1 MVGLECDDPVM
12 EQALRAHAE
21 ILAAQGGS
29 VAPGV
34 VIRSERG
41 EISIA
46 HPGSLPHDTP
56 LITVPDASLI
66 RIVPDILR
74 LEGDDIVLGPAASGR
89 TVGQR
94 HILEA
99 QCNVFN
105 IGRKIAKLRNRLPG
119 FTHRVAPALLAT
131 LRERRIPAG
140 GAAADKSCIPA
151 PPDPLEAFLATRLLN
166 WRESERPDARSSVLM
181 SLIDY
186 FDHHADGA
194 RYDALP
200 EPARL
205 SVQAARRAEPS
216 DICHVNYNAGDAHA
230 MFLNHGFVDES
241 ATHARTAQFDIEIEG
256 IGALQV
262 KPGRQRETLPHSS
275 DREGERQFPTPSVRS
290 LAPDLIEVSNLVIK
304 RTDGRSALRRG
315 IAIAVL
321 PWLKGFEQLRANR
334 IVDRVEAQV
343 LEKTR
348 AYYSDLRHLAEQH
361 SGKIDPGPIHR
372 LANLQDAILL
382 RYVDGA

>member
-66 RIVPDILR
+66 RIVPDILG
-74 LEGDDIVLGPAASGR
+74 LERDDIVLGSAASGL

-105 IGRKIAKLRNRLPG
+105 IGRKIANIRNRLPG
-119 FTHRVAPALLAT
+119 FIHRVAPALLAA

-140 GAAADKSCIPA
+140 GADADNSGIPA
-151 PPDPLEAFLATRLLN
+151 PPYPL
-166 WRESERPDARSSVLM
+166 
-181 SLIDY
+181 
-186 FDHHADGA
+186 DGA

-256 IGALQV
+256 IGVLQV
-262 KPGRQRETLPHSS
+262 KPGRQREALPHSPY
-275 DREGERQFPTPSVRS
+275 REAERQFPTPTVKS

-321 PWLKGFEQLRANR
+321 PWLKGLDQLRANR